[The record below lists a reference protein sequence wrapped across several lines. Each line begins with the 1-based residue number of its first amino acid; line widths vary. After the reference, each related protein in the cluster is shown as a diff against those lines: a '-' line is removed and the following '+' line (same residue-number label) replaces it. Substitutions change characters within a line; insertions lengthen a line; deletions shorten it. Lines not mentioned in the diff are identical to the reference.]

1 MTSFFSYFVFF
12 LVVEKICKNVP
23 LSGKE
28 QPKNYR
34 KFFLKD
40 IKGSSSK
47 LQIEEKE
54 REATEKVDDI
64 DDIKRIEQKKEKGEA
79 TTAILLTKVK
89 IEQQARI
96 GRVPHNGKKKSGEV
110 KKIMHKAGCL

>member
-12 LVVEKICKNVP
+12 LVVEKICKSVP

-34 KFFLKD
+34 KIFLKD

-54 REATEKVDDI
+54 REATEKE
-64 DDIKRIEQKKEKGEA
+64 KRIEQKKGERRGNNSNTA
-79 TTAILLTKVK
+79 DKSQNRTTSK
-89 IEQQARI
+89 
-96 GRVPHNGKKKSGEV
+96 NWKSPS
-110 KKIMHKAGCL
+110 